1 MAEFVNSDSVP
12 LLLAGPECAG
22 APFIVAA
29 AADIMFGMVGQRMNE
44 NGQGTEIPVL
54 HGDVKIRAQS
64 LLSTKRGLYIMLRT
78 M

>member
-29 AADIMFGMVGQRMNE
+29 AADIMFGLVGQRMNE
-44 NGQGTEIPVL
+44 NGQVIAMSVA
-54 HGDVKIRAQS
+54 HGDVKSRTQS